1 MNDLTLSLLCGSDM
15 NNQAR
20 NKILKYIYCVDVEKI
35 INDVLGNYFL
45 SEKIDEQ
52 KQLTSNDVDFFKL
65 IGLVYDEV
73 RELWKNNY
81 GSDEFEYYSNLLKTS
96 LNYKRYFSD
105 EELVKITGKEMD
117 AVLEKYLDC
126 VLLEHPERDIIK
138 KFLCEHWL
146 KDVENNRWKYYNA
159 EKLLENA
166 KDVLYHILSYFRSE
180 GSDNKLEHERYK
192 NLEHNYDKDNRY
204 TGYRPKVFLVG
215 HTVNISDLE
224 IYLEKEKDLYT
235 EMAARNILQL
245 YLCDVYDDK
254 VKFTKS
260 YVGSLYNVDAVR
272 NDLYKKYKNSRL
284 RSILYGGEEGK
295 SRQTYNA
302 TCFLEYM
309 VMRTTLFS
317 RFDRE
322 MIFIAFRNL
331 YESDFMTQDDID
343 FYNDINNQFMAVD
356 ENLDEK
362 EEYKQMSCIVEKNID
377 KICSLIE
384 RNYKGEIT
392 DLYKVNFNKLCDRL
406 NKSRN
411 EIIEAFPY
419 IINEAEK
426 LSIKARKKKSNNLEI
441 CNNKKFNSDE
451 FTEDL
456 NMLLYC
462 ADYMIERL
470 YAVNQ
475 IHNLVATK
483 KSINEDD
490 SERIIRLIKNQNL
503 YMRDIFFNMRTSD
516 ANFYDCATYEAE
528 FFYPLFMH
536 VVQYTLNRYIERF
549 EGVEKVDAKKKIT
562 RKLFATMK
570 SRYNIKICKKDIKE
584 LDLKH
589 SKEEI
594 DKIYKRIWNYYDKHL
609 FITNFEKY
617 VTSAFEKDMAS
628 KVVNEHILGY

>member
-1 MNDLTLSLLCGSDM
+1 M
-15 NNQAR
+15 
-20 NKILKYIYCVDVEKI
+20 
-35 INDVLGNYFL
+35 
-45 SEKIDEQ
+45 
-52 KQLTSNDVDFFKL
+52 
-65 IGLVYDEV
+65 
-73 RELWKNNY
+73 
-81 GSDEFEYYSNLLKTS
+81 
-96 LNYKRYFSD
+96 
-105 EELVKITGKEMD
+105 
-117 AVLEKYLDC
+117 
-126 VLLEHPERDIIK
+126 
-138 KFLCEHWL
+138 
-146 KDVENNRWKYYNA
+146 
-159 EKLLENA
+159 
-166 KDVLYHILSYFRSE
+166 
-180 GSDNKLEHERYK
+180 
-192 NLEHNYDKDNRY
+192 
-204 TGYRPKVFLVG
+204 
-215 HTVNISDLE
+215 
-224 IYLEKEKDLYT
+224 
-235 EMAARNILQL
+235 
-245 YLCDVYDDK
+245 YDDK

-284 RSILYGGEEGK
+284 RSILYGGEEEK

-322 MIFIAFRNL
+322 MIFIAFANL
-331 YESDFMTQDDID
+331 YESDFMTQDDLD

-362 EEYKQMSCIVEKNID
+362 EAYKQMSCIVEKNID

-406 NKSRN
+406 NDLRN
-411 EIIEAFPY
+411 EIIETFPD
-419 IINEAEK
+419 IINTAENEAEK
-426 LSIKARKKKSNNLEI
+426 LLKNERKKKSNNSEI
-441 CNNKKFNSDE
+441 NNKKFNPNE
-451 FTEDL
+451 FEEDL

-462 ADYMIERL
+462 ADYMVERL
-470 YAVNQ
+470 YSVNQ
-475 IHNLVATK
+475 IYNLVATRK
-483 KSINEDD
+483 RISESD
-490 SERIIRLIKNQNL
+490 SERIIKLTKVQNL

-516 ANFYDCATYEAE
+516 ANFYDYATYEAE

-570 SRYNIKICKKDIKE
+570 SRYNIKNCKKRIKE

-617 VTSAFEKDMAS
+617 VTRAFGKNMAS